1 LGIVPDFDIGRD
13 PASVFTGDLPDI
25 DIDYIP
31 VVREYLKNRWAIET
45 FGSQHVCNIG
55 SYTTFG
61 IKSALI
67 DMARVHEAP
76 RDEVMQI
83 TKNLEDKDE
92 EGKPLTWDSALRMH
106 EELKAYVVKYPDV
119 AEAAKKILNRNRAM
133 GVHAGGLIIA
143 SIPLHDMVP
152 LVKRKDNPQ
161 ASAWT
166 EGLNGQELGPVGLV
180 KFDLLVISNLL
191 QIARCCEMVKKRH
204 GLKGVCNRPDG
215 PDWSDVEAWR
225 DDPKAIEMANHG
237 DLKCIFQFDSEGM
250 RALVKSGG
258 VDGFEDLVAY
268 SALFRPGCLAS
279 GMTKLYVDRKRGR
292 DKYDIHPLMKP
303 YLQNTY
309 GIMVYQEQIMQILH
323 AVGEIPLKDCEAVR
337 KAISKKK
344 IEQFIK
350 YKEQFVLNGQRRLGC
365 DAVELEK
372 LWGQIE
378 SWAGYGFNRCLTKT
392 NQLYDYVRQGYVSI
406 GDLFI
411 EFQSEIKP
419 LVSLDS
425 FVDRNI
431 AKDQLVDVFET
442 GEKEV
447 FEIELDNGIKLQSTL
462 DHKFMCSDGDYHTV
476 QKILYQDLEIICEDF
491 SAKSLVKT
499 CRIKSIKPLGKQQTY
514 NLTMSSSQH
523 NYAVFGT
530 EPGKFVISRN
540 SHAVAYTYISAWLL
554 YLKSHYPEEF
564 YTAILS
570 CETLSD
576 KIKDVKMEAKIH
588 GVEMHRL
595 DINKSSINFELIG
608 NMIYFGFSNVKGVG
622 EEPARRIVAG
632 QPYRSFEEFLVRF
645 GTDASVLKPIIA
657 LRCFRD
663 RDPVTLW
670 KFTEHFK
677 DKLKKLDD
685 KRKRLAASLE
695 RYEEELV
702 ALIPGVTFKLSD
714 LSGANPFDNDEYR
727 LRYDKDEVLQ
737 VEKTVPCDPAEPGSF
752 PVTETESF
760 EVDGADAIVE
770 REVQKHYKK
779 IRVDRKFNKW
789 KNLKKLWQKRIST
802 LQSFEQMAMQ
812 QAPKLVD
819 FNPDDRT
826 ISAEILRE
834 LRDPVACEVKYYGFT
849 WIHELE
855 RSPDYHGDLTFASLK
870 SQIDPTVSPVEIQV
884 KKCSEMKS
892 KKGNTY
898 RLVMAEDATGSEQ
911 RINVWPDDYERFKS
925 EFEVGN
931 LLRLR
936 LQPPSGG
943 FNTFLLESNQQGKW
957 RGTQRYKHKED
968 DPRVIPMRPGVR
980 EDEKFMTDEE
990 VLRQFDNGMGENG

>member
-1 LGIVPDFDIGRD
+1 MDRVLSSICEDALSAKGLAGDQRYARRLRWELEEIAAKDKESYFLELYEKKIRYPQNQNNLLVCWLLGIVPDFHIGRD

-92 EGKPLTWDSALRMH
+92 EGKPLTWESALRMH
-106 EELKAYVVKYPDV
+106 EELQAYVAKYPDV
-119 AEAAKKILNRNRAM
+119 AEAAKKLMNRNRAM
-133 GVHAGGLIIA
+133 GVHAGGLIIS

-161 ASAWT
+161 ASAWV
-166 EGLNGQELGPVGLV
+166 EGLHGQELQPVGLV

-204 GLKGVCNRPDG
+204 GLEGICAKKGE

-225 DDPKAIEMANHG
+225 DDPKALEMADRG

-258 VDGFEDLVAY
+258 VDSFENLVAY

-292 DKYDIHPLMKP
+292 DKFDIHPVMKP
-303 YLQNTY
+303 YLESTY

-323 AVGEIPLKDCEAVR
+323 AVGKIPLKDCEAVR

-350 YKEQFVLNGQRRLGC
+350 YKEQFVLNGQRTLGC
-365 DAVELEK
+365 DAAELEK
-372 LWGQIE
+372 LWSQVE
-378 SWAGYGFNRCLTKT
+378 AWSGYGFNR
-392 NQLYDYVRQGYVSI
+392 
-406 GDLFI
+406 
-411 EFQSEIKP
+411 
-419 LVSLDS
+419 
-425 FVDRNI
+425 
-431 AKDQLVDVFET
+431 
-442 GEKEV
+442 
-447 FEIELDNGIKLQSTL
+447 
-462 DHKFMCSDGDYHTV
+462 
-476 QKILYQDLEIICEDF
+476 
-491 SAKSLVKT
+491 
-499 CRIKSIKPLGKQQTY
+499 
-514 NLTMSSSQH
+514 
-523 NYAVFGT
+523 
-530 EPGKFVISRN
+530 

-554 YLKSHYPEEF
+554 YLKAHCPHEF

-608 NMIYFGFSNVKGVG
+608 NTIYFGFSNVKGIG

-685 KRKRLAASLE
+685 KRKRLEASLE
-695 RYEEELV
+695 RYEDELIE
-702 ALIPGVTFKLSD
+702 LIPGVTFKLSD
-714 LSGANPFDNDEYR
+714 LSGPNPFDNDEYR
-727 LRYDKDEVLQ
+727 IKYDQEEIIQ
-737 VEKTVPCDPAEPGSF
+737 VEKTVPCDATDPDAT

-760 EVDGADAIVE
+760 EVEGADAIVE
-770 REVQKHYKK
+770 REIQKHYKK
-779 IRVDRKFNKW
+779 IRVDRKFNRW
-789 KNLKKLWQKRIST
+789 KSLKKLWQKRVAT

-812 QAPKLVD
+812 QAPKLID

-826 ISAEILRE
+826 ISAEILKE

-849 WIHELE
+849 WVHELE

-884 KKCSEMKS
+884 KKCAEMKS

-898 RLVMAEDATGSEQ
+898 RLVIAEDATGSEQ

-925 EFEVGN
+925 EFQVGN

-957 RGTQRYKHKED
+957 RGTQRYKHKDD